1 MAIDMNRKTTGV
13 TLPEAV
19 STEIW
24 GKVLESSAVMQL
36 ARKIELPG
44 PGIKIQTITGE
55 PTAAWVGETD
65 KKPVSRHTL
74 GTKTLAP
81 YTIAVIEPF
90 SNQFRRDVS
99 ALYAE
104 LIRRLPYA
112 LAKTF
117 DSTVFGG
124 TTKPGSDFD
133 QLSDVTSVNIKTD
146 PWAGLVA
153 ADAAVSA
160 EGHVISGYAISPQ
173 AKSILLSAKDG
184 NGRPLFINS
193 VADGGIPVLLGNPV
207 QVVKAAY
214 LAGASDGANTIGYAG
229 DWTKAVYGTV
239 EGVQIAISDQAT
251 LTDGENTINLFQQ
264 NMFAVRAEI
273 ELGFRLAD
281 TTAFVKLTD
290 KDA

>member
-1 MAIDMNRKTTGV
+1 MAVDLSRKTTGV
-13 TLPEAV
+13 ALPEAV
-19 STEIW
+19 SSEIW
-24 GKVLESSAVMQL
+24 SKVLESSAVMQL

-44 PGIKIQTITGE
+44 PGIKVQTITGE
-55 PTAAWVGETD
+55 PTAAWVGETEE
-65 KKPVSRHTL
+65 KPVSRHTL

-81 YTIAVIEPF
+81 YLIAVIEPF
-90 SNQFRRDVS
+90 SNQFRRDLT

-117 DSTVFGG
+117 DSTVFGA

-133 QLSDVTSVNIKTD
+133 QMSDVTAIDIKTD
-146 PWAGLVA
+146 PWQGLVA

-160 EGHVISGYAISPQ
+160 SGNVINGYAISPQ
-173 AKSILLSAKDG
+173 AKSILLGATDG
-184 NGRPLFINS
+184 NSRPLFVNS
-193 VADGGIPVLLGNPV
+193 VADGGIPVLLGSPV

-214 LAGASDGANTIGYAG
+214 LGGTPNTLGYVG

-251 LTDGENTINLFQQ
+251 LVDGSKTINLFQQ

-281 TTAFVKLTD
+281 TEAFVKLTD
-290 KDA
+290 A